1 MQSVDHKCP
10 NCNAVLKYNPKGKNW
25 KCEYCGSAFK
35 KEDIAKNDEKFEKT
49 KVKKQSVEIE
59 DLKKELEHY
68 KSLENTLNHAIMKAE
83 ETSDNIKKMA
93 REESDMIITDAKHN
107 ASRIV
112 NEALL
117 RAEKI
122 EQNTDMIER
131 NMRIFK
137 RKLKAIIEQQLAV
150 VEEIEV
156 LEIETSICSLLKQKN
171 YIKNYLLL

>member
-1 MQSVDHKCP
+1 M
-10 NCNAVLKYNPKGKNW
+10 
-25 KCEYCGSAFK
+25 
-35 KEDIAKNDEKFEKT
+35 EKFSYETNGYNRKEVNQFVSDVIKET
-49 KVKKQSVEIE
+49 EGVITRVKKQSVEIE

-156 LEIETSICSLLKQKN
+156 LEIDS
-171 YIKNYLLL
+171 

>member
-1 MQSVDHKCP
+1 M
-10 NCNAVLKYNPKGKNW
+10 
-25 KCEYCGSAFK
+25 
-35 KEDIAKNDEKFEKT
+35 EKFSYETNGYNRKEVNQFVGEVIRET
-49 KVKKQSVEIE
+49 EAIITRVKKQNKEIE
-59 DLKKELEHY
+59 DLKKELEKY
-68 KSLENTLNHAIMKAE
+68 KAMEESLKNSLLKAE

-122 EQNTDMIER
+122 EQNSDMLER
-131 NMRIFK
+131 NIRIFK
-137 RKLKAIIEQQLAV
+137 RKLKSIVEQQLAV

-156 LEIETSICSLLKQKN
+156 LELE
-171 YIKNYLLL
+171 